1 MSDGA
6 GFVRGNAGRNR
17 RSDGKRSMVVFD
29 GIISEDAQ
37 WALFMDRL
45 KVVADE
51 FRLTIYE
58 VGPVKIK
65 KRSR

>member
-1 MSDGA
+1 MSDAA

-29 GIISEDAQ
+29 GIIKEDAK
-37 WALFMDRL
+37 WTEFMDRL
-45 KVVADE
+45 KALAAD